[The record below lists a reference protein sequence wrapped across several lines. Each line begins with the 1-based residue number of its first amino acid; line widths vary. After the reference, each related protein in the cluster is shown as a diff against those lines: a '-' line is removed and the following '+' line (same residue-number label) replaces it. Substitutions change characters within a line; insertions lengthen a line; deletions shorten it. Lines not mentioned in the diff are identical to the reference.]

1 MFQMSSFLKVSLHFP
16 HLLLIVAFHAD
27 VRQNFVVMAP
37 VLCYEKGRKVVMVP
51 LGRSPL
57 ATQQLTLT
65 DKVLKVAEERR

>member
-1 MFQMSSFLKVSLHFP
+1 MSSFLKVSLHFP

-27 VRQNFVVMAP
+27 VRQNFVKMAP

-57 ATQQLTLT
+57 ATQQLTLA
-65 DKVLKVAEERR
+65 DKEMLKVAEEWR

>member
-1 MFQMSSFLKVSLHFP
+1 MSSFLKVRLHFH
-16 HLLLIVAFHAD
+16 HLLVVAFHAD
-27 VRQNFVVMAP
+27 VRWKLVKMAP

-65 DKVLKVAEERR
+65 DKEVLKVAEERR